1 MGPTPPKKKF
11 DGPTMDFH
19 GLHKRS
25 KNCFGIKLLKK
36 ERRTHI
42 SDEKSGLQTK
52 FSSQVHG
59 PGSPTRFLDHDHK
72 PGW

>member
-1 MGPTPPKKKF
+1 MGPTPPKRKF

-25 KNCFGIKLLKK
+25 KNRFGIKLLKK

-42 SDEKSGLQTK
+42 SDEKAGLDA
-52 FSSQVHG
+52 VVG
-59 PGSPTRFLDHDHK
+59 PLMDLHY
-72 PGW
+72 